1 VFLFE
6 FKRIFILYSK
16 NIDNLFNLIMKDE
29 KKENNTRN
37 NTLVAVRCRPIN
49 SRESTFSNI
58 ETIQIRGRDIVTVI
72 DPIEYDGVLNNKT
85 RTKEQNYA
93 FDIAFTKN
101 STQEEVYISTT
112 KFLIKDVIEGYN
124 ATVFAYGASGA
135 GKTYTMVGIND
146 QPGIMVRTVSDLFN
160 EIKSLENKDYRIK
173 INYIEIY
180 NETLRDLLSENN
192 DTLELREDPA
202 KGVSIV
208 GVSDVAVASATE
220 VFRLLM

>member
-1 VFLFE
+1 
-6 FKRIFILYSK
+6 
-16 NIDNLFNLIMKDE
+16 MKDE
-29 KKENNTRN
+29 KKENTTRN

-49 SRESTFSNI
+49 SRESSFSNI

-72 DPIEYDGVLNNKT
+72 DPIEYDGILNNKS

-93 FDIAFTKN
+93 FDIAFNKN

-160 EIKSLENKDYRIK
+160 EIQSLENKDYRIK

-180 NETLRDLLSENN
+180 NETLRDLLSDNN
-192 DTLELREDPA
+192 EVLELREDPT
-202 KGVSIV
+202 KGVSII
-208 GVSDVAVASATE
+208 GVRDVPVASATE

>member
-1 VFLFE
+1 
-6 FKRIFILYSK
+6 
-16 NIDNLFNLIMKDE
+16 MKDE
-29 KKENNTRN
+29 KKENLTRN
-37 NTLVAVRCRPIN
+37 NTLVAIRCRPIN
-49 SRESTFSNI
+49 SRESAFSTV
-58 ETIQIRGRDIVTVI
+58 ETIQIRGNDIVTVI
-72 DPIEYDGVLNNKT
+72 DPIEYDGIMNNKT

-101 STQEEVYISTT
+101 STQEEVYLSTT
-112 KFLIKDVIEGYN
+112 KFLINDVIEGYN

-160 EIKSLENKDYRIK
+160 EINSLENKDYRIK

-180 NETLRDLLSENN
+180 NETLRDLLGDNA
-192 DTLELREDPA
+192 DALELREDPA

-208 GVSDVAVASATE
+208 GVKDVPVTSATE
-220 VFRLLM
+220 VFRLLMY

>member
-1 VFLFE
+1 
-6 FKRIFILYSK
+6 
-16 NIDNLFNLIMKDE
+16 
-29 KKENNTRN
+29 
-37 NTLVAVRCRPIN
+37 VAVRCRPIN